1 MPHICDRLKAQ
12 LEHAAPL
19 LSRGMY
25 GGSGLQI
32 ESLEKRFGD
41 LRAVDG
47 LSLEVPRGALIG
59 FLGPNGAGKTTTMRS
74 VVGMVR
80 PDAGSITW
88 DGVKVDDSIRTRTGY
103 MPQERGLYPR
113 MKVREQIVYFARL
126 AGLDGSTAVDRA
138 DHWLDRLDLDERADT
153 YLQDLSGGNQ
163 QRVQLAVS
171 LVHKPEL
178 LVLDEPFAGLDPV
191 AAETMRT
198 IIAEQ
203 AEAGVS
209 VLFSSH
215 QLDLVEDLCE
225 QVVIVADG
233 KRLASGAI
241 ADLRAA
247 SPTRRLR
254 VRWTSPVEWE
264 PPQGD
269 VRERS
274 STHAIVDLP
283 PGTDAGAVL
292 AQATAAGEVV
302 EVGVEAPGLE
312 EVFVEMVEA
321 AGARSETS
329 VPQ

>member
-1 MPHICDRLKAQ
+1 MQ
-12 LEHAAPL
+12 
-19 LSRGMY
+19 
-25 GGSGLQI
+25 GGDGLRI

-47 LSLEVPRGALIG
+47 LSLEVPRGALVG

-80 PDAGSITW
+80 PDAGAITW
-88 DGVKVDDSIRTRTGY
+88 DGVEVDDSIRTRTGY
-103 MPQERGLYPR
+103 MPQDRGLYPR

-126 AGLDGSTAVDRA
+126 AQLDDSTAVDRA
-138 DHWLDRLDLDERADT
+138 NYWLERLDLDERADT

-171 LVHKPEL
+171 LVHNPEL

-198 IIAEQ
+198 IITERS
-203 AEAGVS
+203 EAGVS

-215 QLDLVEDLCE
+215 QLDLVEGLCE

-254 VRWTSPVEWE
+254 VRWTNPVAWE
-264 PPQGD
+264 PPEGE
-269 VRERS
+269 VLERS
-274 STHAIVDLP
+274 DVHAIVRLP
-283 PGTDAGAVL
+283 VGADAGAIL

-321 AGARSETS
+321 AGARSETT
-329 VPQ
+329 VV